1 MLKMLETKYEN
12 QILTVYL
19 TGEIDQHTSKNI
31 RTDIDSQTEALRPRL
46 LCLDFSKVRFMDSS
60 GIGLIM
66 GRYRQMNLL
75 GGNLKITNLPN
86 NIARVV
92 NLSGVQTLGV
102 VK

>member
-1 MLKMLETKYEN
+1 MLETQYEN
-12 QILTVYL
+12 KVLTIYL
-19 TGEIDQHTSKNI
+19 KGEIDQHTSKNI
-31 RTDIDSQTEALRPRL
+31 RQEIDSQTEALRPHL

-66 GRYRQMNLL
+66 GRFRQMSLL
-75 GGNLKITNLPN
+75 GGSMKITNLPD